1 MLLKRLAHPS
11 LRTRLLLL
19 ILLAVAPLLAVMLF
33 NAAEQR
39 AVGAAQAQADAL
51 RLARVSA
58 KRHEQLIEG
67 ARQTLIVLSQLPAV
81 RNHDMPACNVLFGD
95 LLRQYPSYANLAAL
109 DLDGDVFCSAVSL
122 TESVNAADRPW
133 FQQMVRTRTFTI
145 GDYQVGRITHKA
157 VLTTA
162 YPVTDEAGGLQG
174 IVAISIDTAWLN
186 QLVANPR
193 LPTGSAFAVFDRGGT
208 VLAHY
213 PDPEAWVG
221 QLMDQT
227 PLFRVIQNQHGEGT
241 VIAPGLDGQMRL
253 FGIALLRTPED
264 AEAVY
269 LAVGVPTAQ
278 AFAPVTRVL
287 LRNLLM
293 LSLVTI
299 FSLGT
304 TWLMA
309 DRLLVRR
316 LGRLTQ
322 VAVRLGAGDLA
333 ERFGQ
338 SYGSSELGVLARTF
352 DSIAATLEEYD
363 TRRRS
368 AEAALMLDATERKQ
382 AEESLRQARDQL
394 QAVLDAMPG
403 TVSWISSD
411 LRYLGCNR
419 YLAEALNL
427 APEAVVGQ
435 AVGFLGT
442 SPELSEFARD
452 FFASPDREAAR
463 EIDSREADDSVR
475 RYLIVARKY
484 HHDQAAVFAGI
495 DITQRKRAE
504 EALREYTEQ
513 LRVLTAR
520 LANAEEGERR
530 RLAQELHDRVGQNL
544 TALSINLNIVRNL
557 LPAEP
562 AARIGPRLADS
573 LALVSETVEHIRDVM
588 AELRPPVLDDYGLL
602 AALRW
607 YGQRF
612 AQRTGLAI
620 ATQGAEPTP
629 RLPLATEIT
638 LFRIAQE
645 ALTNAARHAQA
656 RQVTI
661 TLAGQTSEVRGD
673 FGSLGSVCGVRLI
686 IADDGTGFDP
696 ELHTQPNNRQ
706 AWGLL
711 TMSERAESIGGRLV
725 IDAAPGRGTRV
736 IVEVGNV

>member
-1 MLLKRLAHPS
+1 MMRPITTPS
-11 LRTRLLLL
+11 LRTHLLLL
-19 ILLAVAPLLAVMLF
+19 ILLAMVPLFALTLF

-39 AVGAAQAQADAL
+39 ATSAQRVQDNAL
-51 RLARVSA
+51 RLARMSA
-58 KRHEQLIEG
+58 NSHEQLIEG
-67 ARQTLIVLSQLPAV
+67 ARQTLITLSQLPVV
-81 RNHDMPACNVLFGD
+81 RNGNAQACNVIFAD
-95 LLRQYPSYANLAAL
+95 LLRQYPYYANLTVL
-109 DLDGDVFCSAVSL
+109 DLNGDVSCSAVPL
-122 TESVNAADRPW
+122 TGPVNAADRPW
-133 FQQMVRTRTFTI
+133 FQRVLRTRTFTLSE
-145 GDYQVGRITHKA
+145 YQVGRITHKA

-162 YPVTDEAGGLQG
+162 YPMTDETGGLQG
-174 IVAISIDTAWLN
+174 IVTVSIDTAWLN

-193 LPTGSAFAVFDRGGT
+193 LPAGSAFAVFDRAGT
-208 VLAHY
+208 ILAHY

-227 PLFRVIQNQHGEGT
+227 PLFRVIQSQHGAGT

-253 FGIALLRTPED
+253 FGVASLRTAED

-269 LAVGVPTAQ
+269 LAVGIPTAQ
-278 AFAPVTRVL
+278 AFAAVTRTL
-287 LRNLLM
+287 LRNLLV
-293 LSLVTI
+293 LGLVAI
-299 FSLGT
+299 FGLGT

-322 VAVRLGAGDLA
+322 AAVRLGAGDLGA
-333 ERFGQ
+333 RFGP

-352 DSIAATLEEYD
+352 DDMAAALEEHD
-363 TRRRS
+363 VRRRS
-368 AEAALMLDATERKQ
+368 AETALIMDVTERKE
-382 AEESLRQARDQL
+382 AEEALRQARDQL

-403 TVSWISSD
+403 AVSWISSD

-419 YLAEALNL
+419 YLAEALDL
-427 APEAVVGQ
+427 APEAVVGR

-452 FFASPDREAAR
+452 FFANPDREASR
-463 EIDSREADDSVR
+463 EIDSREADGSIR
-475 RYLIVARKY
+475 RYLVVARKY

-495 DITQRKRAE
+495 DITERKRAE
-504 EALREYTEQ
+504 EALRQYTEQ

-544 TALSINLNIVRNL
+544 TALSINLNIVANL
-557 LPAEP
+557 LPPEP
-562 AARIGPRLADS
+562 AAQIGPRLEDS
-573 LALVSETVEHIRDVM
+573 LELVGETVEHIRDVM

-620 ATQGAEPTP
+620 ATQGADPKP

-656 RQVTI
+656 HQVSVTLEA
-661 TLAGQTSEVRGD
+661 LAG
-673 FGSLGSVCGVRLI
+673 GVRLT

-696 ELHTQPNNRQ
+696 ELRTQPNGRH

-725 IDAAPGRGTRV
+725 IETAPDRGTRV
-736 IVEVGNV
+736 VVEVGKVL